1 MIQLKINKDN
11 KWDGIVR
18 NTNIFS
24 FAWRIKKMSYTF
36 LEIKWRKEDI
46 QNLLKDNGMDSSEQA
61 VNNFL
66 EKFDI
71 QYFEEMCIQTGWE
84 MLQSAI

>member
-1 MIQLKINKDN
+1 MND
-11 KWDGIVR
+11 
-18 NTNIFS
+18 
-24 FAWRIKKMSYTF
+24 TF

-84 MLQSAI
+84 MLQSAIKKYLPGKADIWADVEL

>member
-1 MIQLKINKDN
+1 MGIYYVCNDKVNKIIIMKQLPKNVKEKRMKD
-11 KWDGIVR
+11 
-18 NTNIFS
+18 
-24 FAWRIKKMSYTF
+24 TF

-46 QNLLKDNGMDSSEQA
+46 QNLLKDNEMGSSEQA
-61 VNNFL
+61 VNAFL

-84 MLQSAI
+84 ILQSAI

>member
-1 MIQLKINKDN
+1 MND
-11 KWDGIVR
+11 
-18 NTNIFS
+18 
-24 FAWRIKKMSYTF
+24 TF

-66 EKFDI
+66 EKFNI
-71 QYFEEMCIQTGWE
+71 QYFEEMCIQTGCE

>member
-1 MIQLKINKDN
+1 MND
-11 KWDGIVR
+11 
-18 NTNIFS
+18 
-24 FAWRIKKMSYTF
+24 TF

-61 VNNFL
+61 VNNFI

-71 QYFEEMCIQTGWE
+71 QYFEEICIQTGWE
-84 MLQSAI
+84 VLQSAI

>member
-1 MIQLKINKDN
+1 MND
-11 KWDGIVR
+11 
-18 NTNIFS
+18 
-24 FAWRIKKMSYTF
+24 TF

-61 VNNFL
+61 VNNFI

-84 MLQSAI
+84 MLQSAISKYLSGKADIWADVEL

>member
-1 MIQLKINKDN
+1 MND
-11 KWDGIVR
+11 
-18 NTNIFS
+18 
-24 FAWRIKKMSYTF
+24 TF

-61 VNNFL
+61 VNDFL

-71 QYFEEMCIQTGWE
+71 QYLEEMCIQTGWE
-84 MLQSAI
+84 MLQSVI

>member
-1 MIQLKINKDN
+1 MGIYYVCNDKVNKIIIMKQLPKNVKEKRMKD
-11 KWDGIVR
+11 
-18 NTNIFS
+18 
-24 FAWRIKKMSYTF
+24 TF

-46 QNLLKDNGMDSSEQA
+46 QKLLKDNGMDSSEQA

>member
-1 MIQLKINKDN
+1 MNFNRKVFK
-11 KWDGIVR
+11 
-18 NTNIFS
+18 
-24 FAWRIKKMSYTF
+24 RITGMNDTF

>member
-1 MIQLKINKDN
+1 MGIYYVCNDKVNKIIIMKQLPKNVKEKRMKD
-11 KWDGIVR
+11 
-18 NTNIFS
+18 
-24 FAWRIKKMSYTF
+24 TF

-46 QNLLKDNGMDSSEQA
+46 QKLLKDNGMDSSEQA
-61 VNNFL
+61 VNSFL